1 MDNGLTSFTNFL
13 SLELI
18 ITAIVIGTTTLITGV
33 FLGVSLLSV
42 GTLIT
47 MAALLLRGWRQ
58 RRLSARLSKIEV

>member
-1 MDNGLTSFTNFL
+1 MNNGLTSFTNIL

-18 ITAIVIGTTTLITGV
+18 ITAIAIGTTTLITGV

-47 MAALLLRGWRQ
+47 MAALLLLQGWRQ
-58 RRLSARLSKIEV
+58 RPPVCAP